1 MLSRIFNK
9 NNSRAISCAA
19 CCLII
24 LLTLAF
30 IFNNSLA
37 NKEESAEQSGEV
49 VEVVRPIIDPNEN
62 MSYDEISGIVRK
74 GAHFVEFGALGL
86 ELALLFFILSSGFKL
101 RDAIYSAGL
110 ALLVANTDELIQIY
124 SERGSS
130 VTDVFLDF
138 GGGLFGIAAGYVIA
152 ISVRAV
158 YRRIKSRKEPREVT

>member
-37 NKEESAEQSGEV
+37 TREESAEQSGQV
-49 VEVVRPIIDPNEN
+49 VEVVKPIIDPNEN
-62 MSYDEISGIVRK
+62 MSYDEVSGFVRK
-74 GAHFVEFGALGL
+74 GAHFVEFSALGL
-86 ELALLFFILSSGFKL
+86 ELAILFFIISSDFKL
-101 RDAIYSAGL
+101 RDAIYSASL
-110 ALLVANTDELIQIY
+110 ALLVANTDELIQVY
-124 SERGSS
+124 SERGSL
-130 VTDVFLDF
+130 VTDVFLDL

-152 ISVRAV
+152 LSVRAV
-158 YRRIKSRKEPREVT
+158 YRRAKSRKETSAVT